1 MNRLLLI
8 QKEGSVPTTSPALSV
23 AAFPALFESAPDG
36 IVIVNREG
44 QIVLVNSQA
53 EKLFGYAQSELVN
66 QTSEVLVPA
75 RFRERHRKYRTSL
88 IGNPEFKAAD
98 SGLQLYGLRKDGTQF
113 QAEIT
118 LTPVQ
123 TVDGLMVYTVI
134 RESHAKVEALR
145 ASEVRFRRLFETAK
159 DAILLLDASTGQVR
173 DVNRFLIEMLG
184 YSHEEFLGKKLWE
197 TGPFKNK
204 EALQTIFQELQQ
216 KPHIRYEDL
225 PLQTKSGNSISA
237 ELVGSIY
244 RVNRERVIQC
254 VIRDITERKRA
265 ETALR
270 QSEERYRAIFE
281 QDLASDYISTADGKF
296 LVCNPSFARMFGFIT
311 VGEAKE
317 AGLKSLYPN
326 PQAYES
332 FLQCLK
338 KQKTLVGYEE
348 ELRRM
353 DGTTL
358 HLVARVIGVFDACE
372 ELVEIHAYL
381 IDESERRKTEQQIRQ
396 AQKMDAMGRLAGG
409 VAHDFNNLLGVIIG
423 QSEILSNQVGCADS
437 TRNGLAEI
445 GKAADRGAALTRQ
458 LLAFTRQQ
466 VLEPRVLDLNGVMTE
481 TDKMVSR
488 LIGENIELIMNLD
501 AKLGRVKADPNQ
513 IVQVIL
519 NLAVNSRDAM
529 PGGGKL
535 TIETSNLE
543 VEETEDQSSPRQR
556 AGQYVA
562 LRVTDTGTGMDK
574 ETLAHIFEPFF
585 STKGIGMGTGLG
597 LATVHGIVAQS
608 DGQISV
614 QSQLG
619 VGTTFEILL
628 PLVKEEIT
636 TLTAPAARV
645 TRGSETILLVEDS
658 VDLRHVVRQFLEIDG
673 YKVLGAGDATQAMQV
688 AKQHAGPIHLILTD
702 VVLPGVSGRIL
713 AEQLMGV
720 RPEANVLFMSGYT
733 DDTVLYHQVSQA
745 ALNFIQKPFTR
756 SNLVSKVRH
765 VLDDTQTRAT
775 IPTKLML
782 V

>member
-1 MNRLLLI
+1 
-8 QKEGSVPTTSPALSV
+8 VPHASPDLSV
-23 AAFPALFESAPDG
+23 AAFPILFESAPDG

-44 QIVLVNSQA
+44 RIVLVNSQA
-53 EKLFGYAQSELVN
+53 EKLFGYERTELVS
-66 QTSEVLVPA
+66 QPSEFLVPA
-75 RFRERHRKYRTSL
+75 RFRERHRKYRTNL
-88 IGNPEFKAAD
+88 ISDPKSQPAGT
-98 SGLQLYGLRKDGTQF
+98 GLELYGLRKDATEF
-113 QAEIT
+113 QAKISF
-118 LTPVQ
+118 TPVQ
-123 TVDGLMVYTVI
+123 TKDGLLVYTVI
-134 RESHAKVEALR
+134 RASQAKVEALR

-159 DAILLLDASTGQVR
+159 DAMLLLDASTGQVR

-184 YSHEEFLGKKLWE
+184 YSHEEYLGQKLWE
-197 TGPFKNK
+197 TGPFKNN
-204 EALQTIFQELQQ
+204 EALQTAFQELQR

-225 PLQTKSGNSISA
+225 PLQTKNGNPINA
-237 ELVGSIY
+237 ELVGNVY
-244 RVNRERVIQC
+244 RVNRDRVIQC

-265 ETALR
+265 EGALR
-270 QSEERYRAIFE
+270 LSEERYRAIFE

-296 LVCNPSFARMFGFIT
+296 LACNPSFARMFGFLT
-311 VGEAKE
+311 VEEAKE

-326 PQAYES
+326 PNAYEL
-332 FLQCLK
+332 FLRCLK
-338 KQKTLVGYEE
+338 EQKKLVGYEE
-348 ELRRM
+348 ELRRR

-358 HLVARVIGVFDACE
+358 HVVARVIGVFDQSE

-381 IDESERRKTEQQIRQ
+381 IDESERRQTEQQIRQ

-409 VAHDFNNLLGVIIG
+409 VAHDFNNLLGIIIG
-423 QSEILSNQVGCADS
+423 QSEILSNQAGCADS
-437 TRNGLAEI
+437 TRKGLAEI

-466 VLEPRVLDLNGVMTE
+466 VLEPRVLDLNGIVTE
-481 TDKMVSR
+481 TNKMVGR
-488 LIGENIELIMNLD
+488 LIGENIELVMNLHAD
-501 AKLGRVKADPNQ
+501 LERVKADPNQ

-519 NLAVNSRDAM
+519 NLVVNSRDAM

-543 VEETEDQSSPRQR
+543 IDDAADQSGTGQR
-556 AGQYVA
+556 PGHYVA
-562 LRVTDTGTGMDK
+562 LRVIDTGTGMDK
-574 ETLAHIFEPFF
+574 ETLSHIFEPFF

-597 LATVHGIVAQS
+597 LATVHGIVTQS

-614 QSQLG
+614 QSEPGL
-619 VGTTFEILL
+619 GTTIEILL
-628 PLVKEEIT
+628 PRVKEEISE
-636 TLTAPAARV
+636 LSAPVPRV

-658 VDLRHVVRQFLEIDG
+658 IDLRNVVRQFLEIDG

-688 AKQHAGPIHLILTD
+688 AKQYAGPIHLILTD

-765 VLDDTQTRAT
+765 VLDDTQARAT
-775 IPTKLML
+775 IAGKLL
-782 V
+782 SV

>member
-1 MNRLLLI
+1 LFPI
-8 QKEGSVPTTSPALSV
+8 KKEGAMSHRSPALSV
-23 AAFPALFESAPDG
+23 AAFPALIESAPDG
-36 IVIVNREG
+36 IVIVNHEG
-44 QIVLVNSQA
+44 QIVLVNSRA
-53 EKLFGYAQSELVN
+53 EKLFGYRRIELVN
-66 QTSEVLVPA
+66 QPSEFLVPA
-75 RFRERHRKYRTSL
+75 RFRERHRKYRTNL
-88 IGNPEFKAAD
+88 INNPKFQVAGT
-98 SGLQLYGLRKDGTQF
+98 GLELYGLRGDGTEF
-113 QAEIT
+113 QAEISF
-118 LTPVQ
+118 TPVQ
-123 TVDGLMVYTVI
+123 TEDGLLVYTVI
-134 RESHAKVEALR
+134 RENQTHVEALR

-197 TGPFKNK
+197 TGPFKNN
-204 EALQTIFQELQQ
+204 EALQTVFQELQR
-216 KPHIRYEDL
+216 KPYIRYEDL
-225 PLQTKSGNSISA
+225 PLQTKSGNSINA

-244 RVNRERVIQC
+244 RVNRDRVIQC
-254 VIRDITERKRA
+254 VIRDMTKRKQA
-265 ETALR
+265 EASLR
-270 QSEERYRAIFE
+270 ESEERYRAIFE
-281 QDLASDYISTADGKF
+281 QDLASDYISTPEGKF
-296 LVCNPSFARMFGFIT
+296 LACNSSFARMFGFIT
-311 VGEAKE
+311 IEEAKE

-326 PQAYES
+326 PGAYEF

-338 KQKTLVGYEE
+338 EQKRLAGYED
-348 ELRRM
+348 ELRRR

-358 HLVARVIGVFDACE
+358 HVVARVIGVFDQNE

-409 VAHDFNNLLGVIIG
+409 VAHDFNNLLGIIIG
-423 QSEILSNQVGCADS
+423 QSEILSNQAGCDGA
-437 TRNGLAEI
+437 TLNGLAEI
-445 GKAADRGAALTRQ
+445 GKAADRGAALTKQ

-466 VLEPRVLDLNGVMTE
+466 VLEPRVLDLNGIVME
-481 TDKMVSR
+481 TDKMVGR
-488 LIGENIELIMNLD
+488 LIGENIELVMNLHAD
-501 AKLGRVKADPNQ
+501 LGRVKADPNQ

-535 TIETSNLE
+535 TIETSNLD
-543 VEETEDQSSPRQR
+543 VDGRADQSGRLQR
-556 AGQYVA
+556 AGPYVA

-574 ETLAHIFEPFF
+574 ETLSHIFEPFF

-597 LATVHGIVAQS
+597 LSTVHGIVAQS

-614 QSQLG
+614 QSQPG
-619 VGTTFEILL
+619 QGTTFEILL
-628 PLVKEEIT
+628 PRVEEEISQPN
-636 TLTAPAARV
+636 APSARV
-645 TRGSETILLVEDS
+645 TGGSETILLVEDS
-658 VDLRHVVRQFLEIDG
+658 IDLRHVVRQFLEIDG
-673 YKVLGAGDATQAMQV
+673 YKVLGAGDATHAMQV

-733 DDTVLYHQVSQA
+733 DDTVIYHQVSQA

-756 SNLVSKVRH
+756 ANLVSKVRH
-765 VLDDTQTRAT
+765 VLDASQTRAT
-775 IPTKLML
+775 IPSKLLL

>member
-1 MNRLLLI
+1 
-8 QKEGSVPTTSPALSV
+8 
-23 AAFPALFESAPDG
+23 LFESSPDG

-53 EKLFGYAQSELVN
+53 EKLFGYARIELFNQPSEF
-66 QTSEVLVPA
+66 LVPS

-88 IGNPEFKAAD
+88 INDPESQAAKREL
-98 SGLQLYGLRKDGTQF
+98 GLYGLRKDGTEF
-113 QAEIT
+113 QAEIS

-123 TVDGLMVYTVI
+123 TEDGLMVYTLI

-197 TGPFKNK
+197 TGPFKNN
-204 EALQTIFQELQQ
+204 EALQTVFLELQQ
-216 KPHIRYEDL
+216 KPHIRFEDL

-237 ELVGSIY
+237 ELVGNIY
-244 RVNRERVIQC
+244 RVNREKVIQC
-254 VIRDITERKRA
+254 VIRDMTERKRA
-265 ETALR
+265 ETVLR
-270 QSEERYRAIFE
+270 ESEERYRAIFE
-281 QDLASDYISTADGKF
+281 QDLAGDYISTADGKF
-296 LVCNPSFARMFGFIT
+296 LACNHSFARMFGFIT
-311 VGEAKE
+311 VEEAKV
-317 AGLKSLYPN
+317 AGLKSLYPS

-332 FLQCLK
+332 FIQCLK
-338 KQKTLVGYEE
+338 EQKTMVGYEE
-348 ELRRM
+348 ELHRM

-358 HLVARVIGVFDACE
+358 HLVARVIGVFNSSE
-372 ELVEIHAYL
+372 ELIEIHTYL

-423 QSEILSNQVGCADS
+423 QSEFLSNEAGCGES
-437 TRNGLAEI
+437 TRAGLAEI

-466 VLEPRVLDLNGVMTE
+466 VLEPRVLDLNGVVTE

-488 LIGENIELIMNLD
+488 LIGENIELTMNLQED
-501 AKLGRVKADPNQ
+501 LGRVKADPNQ

-519 NLAVNSRDAM
+519 NLSVNSRDAM

-535 TIETSNLE
+535 TIETSNLDL
-543 VEETEDQSSPRQR
+543 EDTADRCSPRQR
-556 AGQYVA
+556 PGHYVA
-562 LRVTDTGTGMDK
+562 LRITDTGTGMDK

-585 STKGIGMGTGLG
+585 STKGIGKGTGLG
-597 LATVHGIVAQS
+597 LATVHGIVSQS

-614 QSQLG
+614 HSQLG
-619 VGTTFEILL
+619 KGTTFEILL
-628 PLVKEEIT
+628 PRVKGEIT
-636 TLTAPAARV
+636 TVSIPVAGVA
-645 TRGSETILLVEDS
+645 RGSETILLVEDS
-658 VDLRHVVRQFLEIDG
+658 IDLRHVVQRFLEIDG
-673 YKVLGAGDATQAMQV
+673 YNVLSAGDATQAMQV
-688 AKQHAGPIHLILTD
+688 AREHLGPIQLILTD
-702 VVLPGVSGRIL
+702 VVLPGVSGRAL
-713 AEQLMGV
+713 SEQLMSV

-733 DDTVLYHQVSQA
+733 DDTVLFHQVSQA

-756 SNLVSKVRH
+756 VNLVSKVRH
-765 VLDDTQTRAT
+765 VLDDTQSRTL
-775 IPTKLML
+775 IPGKLQL

>member
-1 MNRLLLI
+1 MPYSHIR
-8 QKEGSVPTTSPALSV
+8 KEGFVPDTSAALSV

-36 IVIVNREG
+36 ILIVNREG
-44 QIVLVNSQA
+44 KIVLVNSQT
-53 EKLFGYAQSELVN
+53 EKLFGYDRTELFNQPSEF
-66 QTSEVLVPA
+66 LVPA
-75 RFRERHRKYRTSL
+75 RFRERHRKYRASLMENPTS
-88 IGNPEFKAAD
+88 PAEMA
-98 SGLQLYGLRKDGTQF
+98 GLELYGLRKDGTEF
-113 QAEIT
+113 QVEIT
-118 LTPVQ
+118 LSPVQ
-123 TVDGLMVYTVI
+123 TADGLLVYTVI

-184 YSHEEFLGKKLWE
+184 YSHEEFLGKKLWD
-197 TGPFKNK
+197 TGPFKNN
-204 EALQTIFQELQQ
+204 ETLQTVLLELEK
-216 KPHIRYEDL
+216 KPQVRFEGL
-225 PLQTKSGNSISA
+225 PLLTKSGDTITA

-244 RVNRERVIQC
+244 RVNREKVLQC

-270 QSEERYRAIFE
+270 ESEERYRAIFD
-281 QDLASDYISTADGKF
+281 QDAAGDYISTVDGKF
-296 LVCNPSFARMFGFIT
+296 LACNLSFARMFGFIT
-311 VGEAKE
+311 VEEAKK
-317 AGLKSLYPN
+317 AGLKSLYPS

-332 FLQCLK
+332 FIQCLK
-338 KQKTLVGYEE
+338 EQKTMAGREE

-358 HLVARVIGVFDACE
+358 RLVARAIGVFNPSE

-423 QSEILSNQVGCADS
+423 QSEFLSNEAGCSES
-437 TRNGLAEI
+437 TRAGLAEI

-466 VLEPRVLDLNGVMTE
+466 VLEPRVLDLNGVVTE

-488 LIGENIELIMNLD
+488 LIGENIQMTMNLQND
-501 AKLGRVKADPNQ
+501 LGRVKADPNQ

-535 TIETSNLE
+535 TLETSNLE
-543 VEETEDQSSPRQR
+543 LEDTADRENPHQR
-556 AGQYVA
+556 PGHYVA
-562 LRVTDTGTGMDK
+562 LRVIDTGTGMDK

-597 LATVHGIVAQS
+597 LATVHGIVSQS

-614 QSQLG
+614 RSQLG
-619 VGTTFEILL
+619 KGTTFEILL
-628 PLVKEEIT
+628 PRVKEEISAIS
-636 TLTAPAARV
+636 APKPSA

-658 VDLRHVVRQFLEIDG
+658 VDLRFVVSRFLEIDG
-673 YKVLGAGDATQAMQV
+673 YNVLGAGDATQAMQV
-688 AKQHAGPIHLILTD
+688 AREHAGPIQLILTD
-702 VVLPGVSGRIL
+702 VVLPGVSGRVL
-713 AEQLMGV
+713 AERLMGV

-733 DDTVLYHQVSQA
+733 DDIVLYHQVSQA
-745 ALNFIQKPFTR
+745 AFNFIQKPFTR
-756 SNLVSKVRH
+756 VNLTSKVRQ
-765 VLDDTQTRAT
+765 VLDDSQSRALNRG
-775 IPTKLML
+775 KLQL